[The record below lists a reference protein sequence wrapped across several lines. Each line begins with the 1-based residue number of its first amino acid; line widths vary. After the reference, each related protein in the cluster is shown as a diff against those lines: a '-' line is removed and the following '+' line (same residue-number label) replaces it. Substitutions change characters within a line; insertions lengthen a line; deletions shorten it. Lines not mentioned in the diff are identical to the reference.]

1 MVEAVF
7 RGGTDVTAPVV
18 ADLTVAV
25 PLVVRGFVDEVFSP
39 LPVLARAALNPAPRI
54 DAVSCAKSFGV
65 LLGSPEEPEE
75 EEFPLM
81 LKEPSLL

>member
-1 MVEAVF
+1 
-7 RGGTDVTAPVV
+7 
-18 ADLTVAV
+18 
-25 PLVVRGFVDEVFSP
+25 VDEVFSP
-39 LPVLARAALNPAPRI
+39 LSLLARAALNPAPRI

-65 LLGSPEEPEE
+65 LLGSPEESE